1 VRLWI
6 NGNLVIDN
14 WTQHSTTD
22 NQSAAISL
30 IKNTRYAITMEYYDN
45 SGTGV
50 AKLYWKRPGQ
60 TSFGIV
66 PLTRLYAN

>member
-1 VRLWI
+1 MRLWI